1 VIRNK
6 SDEFRVSLSDI
17 SIKKEVNRYL
27 MVLLVV
33 LAFGLQSEGQAE
45 VMKKDE
51 GSWNIL
57 SMVTFQRTFDE
68 EFGIDVEKPMISPLI
83 QALDGKEIE
92 LEGYIIPLTGK
103 IKQSHFMLSK
113 FTQNMCFFCGKA
125 GPETAA
131 QVFTKD
137 GKKIPFTDKKVRVK
151 GILRVNVTDVTS
163 LLYTIEDGVMMD

>member
-1 VIRNK
+1 MI
-6 SDEFRVSLSDI
+6 F
-17 SIKKEVNRYL
+17 SIV
-27 MVLLVV
+27 
-33 LAFGLQSEGQAE
+33 FGFMIGGYSQPD

-51 GSWNIL
+51 GAWNTL

-68 EFGIDVEKPMISPLI
+68 EFGIDVEKPMISPLV
-83 QALDGKEIE
+83 QALNGKEVE

-103 IKQSHFMLSK
+103 IEQSHFMLSK

-137 GKKIPFTDKKVRVK
+137 GKKIPYTDDKVRVR
-151 GILRVNVTDVTS
+151 GILRVNITDVTS
-163 LLYTIEDGVMMD
+163 LLYTIEDGVMIDIE